1 MNGQRVLTAL
11 VFTDAVAFSTR
22 VQQDEEKALREMQA
36 DFETMRLVAES
47 HSGRILKTMG
57 DGLLMVFDS
66 AAEAVD
72 AALEIQRQFAERP
85 EGSLQ
90 HRMGVHL
97 SDVVMEEHDA
107 HGDGVNLA
115 ARLEAE
121 ASPGGICL
129 SQTIYDIVKSRLPVQ
144 AKFLGERHLKNL
156 VEPVNVFEIAPSNAP
171 RGQRI
176 PPKGSR
182 TKGNYATA
190 GAMVFLGCS
199 ILAFAA
205 VQATRVPNSTVY
217 VTNPGRKE
225 APAKP
230 SPASKPAPQPASRQE
245 SAPTV
250 ARQTPPPSNPVA
262 PKPKVEPEPKPT
274 TVAKTEPTPKIL
286 QGETKRD
293 AQYFFNLKDGEFLNP
308 NPQQI
313 VRLSLQREPEYQL
326 AAQRFAKN
334 YDFKGMR
341 AWLEEQEEYKQR
353 PEYQHVVAKWDR
365 LDALMTRLETDLG
378 ARDADE
384 ALRVAF
390 PLSRGTSQTTVWS
403 SSDGKIEVQARNGK
417 SREFEVRKLDPVA
430 IRALVMASARD
441 KGDLKEL
448 RPLLA
453 TFDQQFF
460 TQYGETFR
468 KGIRPGTS
476 RRVGPPN
483 VPEAPSNEIKTGSD
497 KTESNKTES
506 ATAGL

>member
-22 VQQDEEKALREMQA
+22 VQQDEETALREMQA
-36 DFETMRLVAES
+36 DFETMRIVAES

-66 AAEAVD
+66 ASEAVD
-72 AALEIQRQFAERP
+72 AALEIQRQFGERP
-85 EGSLQ
+85 AGKMQ

-97 SDVVMEEHDA
+97 CDVMLEEHDA

-176 PPKGSR
+176 PPKGPR
-182 TKGNYATA
+182 PRGNYAMA
-190 GAMVFLGCS
+190 GAMVFLGCT

-205 VQATRVPNSTVY
+205 VQAIKAPTSLPSTVFL
-217 VTNPGRKE
+217 TGRDHKS
-225 APAKP
+225 PDPKP
-230 SPASKPAPQPASRQE
+230 SSPPPAVQKPVSQVAAPVVRKDPPA
-245 SAPTV
+245 V
-250 ARQTPPPSNPVA
+250 TPPQ
-262 PKPKVEPEPKPT
+262 PEPKKVPT
-274 TVAKTEPTPKIL
+274 AASPQPQTPAVEKQAEGAFAFDL
-286 QGETKRD
+286 GEIEKWQANSRS
-293 AQYFFNLKDGEFLNP
+293 F
-308 NPQQI
+308 
-313 VRLSLQREPEYQL
+313 VRVSSLQQEPEYRQ
-326 AAQRFAKN
+326 AAQRFARN

-341 AWLEEQEEYKQR
+341 AWLEEQEEYQDR
-353 PEYQHVVAKWDR
+353 PEFQPTLAKWER
-365 LDALMTRLETDLG
+365 LEALMTRLETDLG
-378 ARDADE
+378 NREADQ

-390 PLSRGTSQTTVWS
+390 PINRGTSQTEVWS
-403 SSDGKIEVQARNGK
+403 SEGGMIEVRARNGN
-417 SREFEVRKLDPVA
+417 SRKFEVRKLDPLA

-453 TFDQQFF
+453 TFDREFL
-460 TQYGETFR
+460 TLYGESFR
-468 KGIRPGTS
+468 KGIRPGTGKRMVS
-476 RRVGPPN
+476 PN
-483 VPEAPSNEIKTGSD
+483 VPEPPPSEVKNGSERTESD
-497 KTESNKTES
+497 KTES
-506 ATAGL
+506 ATTGL

>member
-22 VQQDEEKALREMQA
+22 VQQDEESALREMQA
-36 DFETMRLVAES
+36 DFDTMRQVAEA
-47 HSGRILKTMG
+47 HSGRVLKTMG

-66 AAEAVD
+66 AAQAVD
-72 AALEIQRQFAERP
+72 AALEIQRQFGERP
-85 EGSLQ
+85 EGALR

-176 PPKGSR
+176 PPKGPPR
-182 TKGNYATA
+182 PRGNYAMA
-190 GAMVFLGCS
+190 GAMVFLGCT

-205 VQATRVPNSTVY
+205 VQAMRPATGTSTIFVNRDRKPEKPDTRVTLPNRQEPHASGSMRPAPSATTPQPKP
-217 VTNPGRKE
+217 VTRDT
-225 APAKP
+225 PAVKP
-230 SPASKPAPQPASRQE
+230 PASE
-245 SAPTV
+245 T
-250 ARQTPPPSNPVA
+250 
-262 PKPKVEPEPKPT
+262 KPT
-274 TVAKTEPTPKIL
+274 TPPETPKI
-286 QGETKRD
+286 QGEGVTVGNKEGEGKEARFTLASLERD
-293 AQYFFNLKDGEFLNP
+293 PGYRQ
-308 NPQQI
+308 
-313 VRLSLQREPEYQL
+313 

-341 AWLEEQEEYKQR
+341 EWLVEQEAYR
-353 PEYQHVVAKWDR
+353 DNPELKPTLEKWDR
-365 LDALMTRLETDLG
+365 LEALMTRLEADLETRSAG
-378 ARDADE
+378 E

-390 PLSRGTSQTTVWS
+390 PFVRGGAQTEVWS
-403 SSDGKIEVQARNGK
+403 TEDGKIEVQARNGR
-417 SREFEVRKLDPVA
+417 SREFEVRKLEPAA
-430 IRALVMASARD
+430 IRALVMASARE

-453 TFDQQFF
+453 TFDEEFF
-460 TQYGETFR
+460 AQYGGSFR
-468 KGIRPGTS
+468 KVIRTGT
-476 RRVGPPN
+476 GKGNLPPN
-483 VPEAPSNEIKTGSD
+483 VPFTPPAGIMDNPGRTETDKTGG
-497 KTESNKTES
+497 
-506 ATAGL
+506 ATTGL